1 LYGNAQILLDKLT
14 SPPKIPFVRRSNSQV
29 SLVSLR
35 KTSSMTE
42 STAQELDMFTSPA
55 QIAELQKAQLDTLF
69 ALSHTMFDATEKL
82 VDLNL
87 AAVKATMSESA
98 EQAAALM
105 SARDVQELVALS
117 GSLAQPSM
125 EKLVS
130 YSRTVYGIASGA
142 GAEFSRIVETQI
154 AEGNRKATDLVEFA
168 VKNAPQG
175 SEPAVSAFK
184 SAVAAA
190 NTAYDTFT
198 KATKQAVEM
207 VENNVAAATSATIKA
222 TAAANDVVKGKGKK
236 AA

>member
-1 LYGNAQILLDKLT
+1 M
-14 SPPKIPFVRRSNSQV
+14 F
-29 SLVSLR
+29 
-35 KTSSMTE
+35 
-42 STAQELDMFTSPA
+42 STPA
-55 QIAELQKAQLDTLF
+55 QIAEFQKAQLDTLF
-69 ALSHTMFDATEKL
+69 AMSHTMFDATEKL

-98 EQAAALM
+98 ERAAALM
-105 SARDVQELVALS
+105 SARDVQELVAMG

-154 AEGNRKATDLVEFA
+154 AEGNRKAADLVEFA
-168 VKNAPQG
+168 AKNAPQG
-175 SEPAVSAFK
+175 SEPAMSAFK
-184 SAVAAA
+184 SFVAAA
-190 NTAYDTFT
+190 NTAYDTAT

>member
-1 LYGNAQILLDKLT
+1 
-14 SPPKIPFVRRSNSQV
+14 
-29 SLVSLR
+29 
-35 KTSSMTE
+35 
-42 STAQELDMFTSPA
+42 MFTSPA

-98 EQAAALM
+98 EQATALM

-142 GAEFSRIVETQI
+142 GAEFSRIVESQI
-154 AEGNRKATDLVEFA
+154 AEGNRKAADLVEFA
-168 VKNAPQG
+168 AKNAPQG

-190 NTAYDTFT
+190 NTAYDTFS

>member
-1 LYGNAQILLDKLT
+1 
-14 SPPKIPFVRRSNSQV
+14 
-29 SLVSLR
+29 
-35 KTSSMTE
+35 
-42 STAQELDMFTSPA
+42 MFTSPA

-142 GAEFSRIVETQI
+142 GAEF
-154 AEGNRKATDLVEFA
+154 
-168 VKNAPQG
+168 
-175 SEPAVSAFK
+175 
-184 SAVAAA
+184 
-190 NTAYDTFT
+190 
-198 KATKQAVEM
+198 
-207 VENNVAAATSATIKA
+207 
-222 TAAANDVVKGKGKK
+222 
-236 AA
+236 

>member
-1 LYGNAQILLDKLT
+1 MA
-14 SPPKIPFVRRSNSQV
+14 
-29 SLVSLR
+29 
-35 KTSSMTE
+35 
-42 STAQELDMFTSPA
+42 
-55 QIAELQKAQLDTLF
+55 
-69 ALSHTMFDATEKL
+69 
-82 VDLNL
+82 
-87 AAVKATMSESA
+87 ESA
-98 EQAAALM
+98 ERATALM
-105 SARDVQELVALS
+105 GARDVQELVAL
-117 GSLAQPSM
+117 GGGVAQPSM

-142 GAEFSRIVETQI
+142 GAEFSRIVEAQI
-154 AEGNRKATDLVEFA
+154 AEGNRKAADFVDFA

-236 AA
+236 VA

>member
-1 LYGNAQILLDKLT
+1 MFATPAQ
-14 SPPKIPFVRRSNSQV
+14 FQEMN
-29 SLVSLR
+29 
-35 KTSSMTE
+35 KTS
-42 STAQELDMFTSPA
+42 LDALM
-55 QIAELQKAQLDTLF
+55 
-69 ALSHTMFDATEKL
+69 ALSHTMFDATERL

-87 AAVKATMSESA
+87 AATKATLEETAQSA
-98 EQAAALM
+98 SALL
-105 SARDVQELVALS
+105 AVRDVQELTAL
-117 GSLAQPSM
+117 GNTLAQPSL
-125 EKLVS
+125 EKFVS
-130 YSRTVYGIASGA
+130 YGRSVYGIASGA
-142 GAEFSRIVETQI
+142 GAEFSRIVEAQI
-154 AEGNRKATDLVEFA
+154 AEGNRKAADFVDFA

-236 AA
+236 VA

>member
-1 LYGNAQILLDKLT
+1 
-14 SPPKIPFVRRSNSQV
+14 
-29 SLVSLR
+29 
-35 KTSSMTE
+35 
-42 STAQELDMFTSPA
+42 MFATPA
-55 QIAELQKAQLDTLF
+55 QIAELQKAHLDTLF

-87 AAVKATMSESA
+87 AAAKATMAESA
-98 EQAAALM
+98 ERATALM
-105 SARDVQELVALS
+105 GARDVQELVAL
-117 GSLAQPSM
+117 GGGLAQPSM

-142 GAEFSRIVETQI
+142 GAEFSRIVEAQI
-154 AEGNRKATDLVEFA
+154 AEGNRKAADFVDFA

-236 AA
+236 VA